1 MKKDNLALSK
11 FKMDAV
17 KAKRI
22 VALCVESGKVI
33 FVAHAVQ
40 RMHKRLFT
48 DVVVLNCLR
57 HGRIVEG
64 PAMDPSGMWRFTMMR
79 DVGAV
84 RLEREYGTDDPDR
97 NAVPDRPARP
107 RI

>member
-84 RLEREYGTDDPDR
+84 AIQVVASIHWDVEKQDHVIVVT
-97 NAVPDRPARP
+97 AF
-107 RI
+107 

>member
-40 RMHKRLFT
+40 RMRKRLFT
-48 DVVVLNCLR
+48 NLVVLNCLR

-64 PAMDPSGMWRFTMMR
+64 PAMDTSGMWRFTMMR

-84 RLEREYGTDDPDR
+84 AISVVASIHWDVEKQDHIIVIT
-97 NAVPDRPARP
+97 AF
-107 RI
+107 